1 MRLKCL
7 LLPLLSMI
15 PVRPDR
21 SLLLGRLN
29 GLYGMWSSMKIA
41 LNIKKEGEGEKE
53 EAIRD
58 KLIVSI
64 LYSTGACNRDCVSKV
79 GIFFLGGGVD

>member
-1 MRLKCL
+1 
-7 LLPLLSMI
+7 
-15 PVRPDR
+15 
-21 SLLLGRLN
+21 
-29 GLYGMWSSMKIA
+29 MKIA

-79 GIFFLGGGVD
+79 CILNVADFFGGVD

>member
-1 MRLKCL
+1 
-7 LLPLLSMI
+7 
-15 PVRPDR
+15 
-21 SLLLGRLN
+21 
-29 GLYGMWSSMKIA
+29 MWSSMKIA

-53 EAIRD
+53 EAIKD

-79 GIFFLGGGVD
+79 CILNVADFFWGVD